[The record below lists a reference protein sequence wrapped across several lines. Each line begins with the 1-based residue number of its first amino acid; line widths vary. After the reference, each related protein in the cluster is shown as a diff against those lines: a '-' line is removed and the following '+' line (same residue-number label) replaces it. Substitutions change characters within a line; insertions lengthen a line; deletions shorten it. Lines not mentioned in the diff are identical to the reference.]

1 MVGAVL
7 AAASSSPSVNALRPS
22 LSLRMFGGRQIF
34 GWKGKPAGFPF
45 AV

>member
-7 AAASSSPSVNALRPS
+7 AAASSSPSVNALLPPLGREI
-22 LSLRMFGGRQIF
+22 FGGRQIF

>member
-7 AAASSSPSVNALRPS
+7 AAASSSPSVNALR
-22 LSLRMFGGRQIF
+22 LSLGRQIF